1 MTIFSKKFILFVH
14 RKFTKKFSRK
24 YWQVL
29 KMDII
34 YIGIS
39 NQTQRVLKE
48 VIKLLDQRKKKVLQA
63 IVEEYVNTAEP
74 ISSNQL
80 KRKRRIKL
88 Q

>member
-1 MTIFSKKFILFVH
+1 
-14 RKFTKKFSRK
+14 
-24 YWQVL
+24 
-29 KMDII
+29 MDII
-34 YIGIS
+34 YIRIS
-39 NQTQRVLKE
+39 NQTTRVLKE

-80 KRKRRIKL
+80 TRKRRIKL